1 MQTSEEP
8 YGWKLILENAF
19 SSGRQEDMEE
29 MMKSYAYVMLAVIE
43 NLDKVSYEYVIDGAA
58 CELAVTSEEAT
69 AFAGRNIK
77 SIGEDVAELQRLMEK
92 TGLTKQSYVSED
104 SQWHTQDTIQIDIA
118 NLTEEEISGIGV
130 SYYLDGKLYG
140 TQDARNADGAF
151 IKKGEIMSV
160 TFIPDDLGGEE
171 RFGEEELVIEVT
183 VTDKDGNTYDVP
195 GQVKVAAEFGC
206 IYGYDLLGNAIE
218 GYTISL

>member
-77 SIGEDVAELQRLMEK
+77 SIGENVAALQRLMEK
-92 TGLTKQSYVSED
+92 TGLTERSYVSED

-118 NLTEEEISGIGV
+118 NLIEEEISGIGV

-140 TQDARNADGAF
+140 TQDAQNADGAL

-160 TFIPDDLGGEE
+160 TFIPDDSGGEE
-171 RFGEEELVIEVT
+171 WSGEEELVIEVT
-183 VTDKDGNTYDVP
+183 VTDKDGNTYDVS

-206 IYGYDLLGNAIE
+206 IYGYDLSENAIE
-218 GYTISL
+218 GYTISQ